1 MSVNITKNG
10 IVYASSDSIAK
21 NLLIDTLKDIGKTHT
36 SYNIA
41 DYNFSESLVSG
52 NKYTIIA
59 KVITSSEKHG
69 VCFYHSGGSYQM
81 GAWQPISE
89 NGIYNITFTANSN
102 MASQTSGSGHG
113 YCRVYVSNN
122 NATTQGSTAVTG
134 SANVEWIKIYEG
146 EADSMWTPNE
156 SDSYFVTNYHGFIED
171 DDIANIF
178 EGHVEAN
185 QFYEI

>member
-1 MSVNITKNG
+1 MMSVNITKTG
-10 IVYASSDSIAK
+10 IVYAGSDSIAK
-21 NLLIDTLKDIGKTHT
+21 NLLIDTLKDSGKSHST
-36 SYNIA
+36 YNIV
-41 DYNFSESLVSG
+41 DFNFSESLVSG

-59 KVITSSEKHG
+59 KVVTSSEKQRVG
-69 VCFYHSGGSYQM
+69 FYHSGGSYIM
-81 GAWQPISE
+81 NTWQPIAINS
-89 NGIYNITFTANSN
+89 IYKVTFTATSN

-122 NATTQGSTAVTG
+122 AGAQGSTAVTG

-146 EADSMWTPNE
+146 EADSMWIPNE
-156 SDSYFVTNYHGFIED
+156 ADSYFVTNYHGFIED